1 MSLKS
6 IKSRTHYVSPRNLR
20 KIFRHAARAALTSN
34 QRAHYRSMLK
44 IEIRDSRFEERPGEE
59 NRDALRERYYQSLS
73 DRHFIFILL

>member
-1 MSLKS
+1 
-6 IKSRTHYVSPRNLR
+6 
-20 KIFRHAARAALTSN
+20 
-34 QRAHYRSMLK
+34 MLK